1 MSKSLAHGGLGHT
14 DTMDWQILRASR
26 TPGPGQYY
34 HDDTLD
40 SIPGGRLG
48 TAKSKTAVDWECY
61 RASQIPGP
69 GDYYVD
75 DLLDSISGG
84 RMAKGKAKSS
94 IEWECYRASQIPAP
108 GDYYVDDTSASIP
121 GGRMAKGKAKT
132 FVEWEQHRASQIPGP
147 DYDTESSWKALEG
160 KGGSRKNGTS
170 MGSRTGPGVMPFPYQ
185 NDSVPGACPVRREPS
200 ASHEMA
206 QCPWREPDW
215 QQRKA
220 EAGAALNRS
229 LTARPSSAAPQ
240 QSQTERSPMVA
251 STGPRENSYSRSLTP
266 WRDKPDSKATP
277 TALYGKEKA
286 ADEEEREATLAGKLQ
301 RPTSAPPARQPAVPW
316 RSGVVPPKKTMAEQ
330 AAEDA
335 ELMPWRDKEKW
346 ASANQEVKAMR
357 QRAGGGRVE
366 DVMVRGPFG
375 GPQATIE
382 ASSKRTVVKK
392 TNPAGPRASAL
403 LARASASGGQQRPQK
418 GERRRGAG
426 HRANKGRKAGSSRS
440 SLELRARFEPSRNAS
455 TSGLLRLAADPE
467 SIGGT
472 AGGSYHLGEH
482 GEHGHGEAWRLNL
495 RDRAERLA
503 AFSFGDGQP
512 VETGVILVD
521 APNLKPKP
529 KRKGGKAGMR
539 RKSSTAP
546 QPMGGP
552 PPRDYMPSA
561 L

>member
-1 MSKSLAHGGLGHT
+1 
-14 DTMDWQILRASR
+14 
-26 TPGPGQYY
+26 
-34 HDDTLD
+34 
-40 SIPGGRLG
+40 
-48 TAKSKTAVDWECY
+48 
-61 RASQIPGP
+61 
-69 GDYYVD
+69 
-75 DLLDSISGG
+75 
-84 RMAKGKAKSS
+84 
-94 IEWECYRASQIPAP
+94 
-108 GDYYVDDTSASIP
+108 
-121 GGRMAKGKAKT
+121 
-132 FVEWEQHRASQIPGP
+132 
-147 DYDTESSWKALEG
+147 
-160 KGGSRKNGTS
+160 
-170 MGSRTGPGVMPFPYQ
+170 
-185 NDSVPGACPVRREPS
+185 
-200 ASHEMA
+200 
-206 QCPWREPDW
+206 
-215 QQRKA
+215 
-220 EAGAALNRS
+220 
-229 LTARPSSAAPQ
+229 
-240 QSQTERSPMVA
+240 MVA

-375 GPQATIE
+375 GPQATCAALPCSTVHRYLIGRGLRSRCVCVCAAGCRIE

-512 VETGVILVD
+512 VETGKVPISSRQRTLCPSARRLMQLLGLVPSAGVILVD